1 MALDAY
7 PISSMVGIRRLQPA
21 IHRRKARQRESTLT
35 KYFSNN
41 LAKIEPTAS
50 LGIIAH
56 YFYTERG
63 TQLERTHEN
72 MLRSVL
78 HSILKQDESFYFHFQ
93 PEFRMFRNGNPSEWS
108 YRSLKKVLSSF
119 ATHPAPKQL
128 YLILD
133 AVDES
138 EETDRRAII
147 KLLCQLCSEGN
158 ACHIKVFLASR
169 PVPELRHRIEEQ
181 HHVITLQE
189 ENEQDIYKLTNDFL
203 RLELRLSG
211 NILSRIT
218 GYITTHAQGV
228 FVWVDLVRKELL
240 TYVERGR
247 NVEAIFDFLKR
258 IPYEELNDLYNQ
270 MLERLESYDDQD
282 QASQ

>member
-1 MALDAY
+1 
-7 PISSMVGIRRLQPA
+7 
-21 IHRRKARQRESTLT
+21 
-35 KYFSNN
+35 
-41 LAKIEPTAS
+41 
-50 LGIIAH
+50 
-56 YFYTERG
+56 
-63 TQLERTHEN
+63 
-72 MLRSVL
+72 
-78 HSILKQDESFYFHFQ
+78 
-93 PEFRMFRNGNPSEWS
+93 MFRNGNPSEWS

-119 ATHPAPKQL
+119 ANHPAPKQL

-169 PVPELRHRIEEQ
+169 PVPELRP
-181 HHVITLQE
+181 
-189 ENEQDIYKLTNDFL
+189 
-203 RLELRLSG
+203 SG
-211 NILSRIT
+211 NILSRVT

-228 FVWVDLVRKELL
+228 FVWVDLVRKALL
-240 TYVERGR
+240 THVERGR

-282 QASQ
+282 IQDGVKILRFVLFARRPLTVLELYNAFAIPEDSDPLFLPYHEFFEQDTTIMEKRIMHCGGNFLETKGHKGTSWCMILTSSLLRYLRQTKLFKQCTKRFESSFCTLNRMR